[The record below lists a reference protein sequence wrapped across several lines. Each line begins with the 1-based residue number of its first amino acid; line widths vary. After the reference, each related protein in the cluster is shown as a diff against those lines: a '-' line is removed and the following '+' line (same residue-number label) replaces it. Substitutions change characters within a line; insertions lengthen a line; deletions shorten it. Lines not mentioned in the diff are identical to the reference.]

1 MFNSSV
7 DIALCFIIILIYWTK
22 LYSVILDRKLED
34 NLFKS
39 TFFKMDMG
47 LPHVL
52 FPKIQKRC

>member
-7 DIALCFIIILIYWTK
+7 DIALCFIIIVIYWTK

-39 TFFKMDMG
+39 TFLKMDMG

-52 FPKIQKRC
+52 FSL